1 MLRRDFGLIW
11 SQSQTLNPAPA
22 FLVENMRIAAA
33 CRQFC
38 SQISGRSLSSD
49 EMKSGRMDR
58 KGSIPDLGLS
68 HRKPDLVYLVSVP
81 IGIDNTMLTGGIY
94 MMM

>member
-1 MLRRDFGLIW
+1 
-11 SQSQTLNPAPA
+11 
-22 FLVENMRIAAA
+22 MRIAAA

-49 EMKSGRMDR
+49 EMKSGRTDR

-68 HRKPDLVYLVSVP
+68 HRKPDMVDLVSDP
-81 IGIDNTMLTGGIY
+81 DWDRQHNANGGIY
-94 MMM
+94 S